1 MIQMNCQGLA
11 LGYSSALVRD
21 LSFTVSAGDYLCI
34 LGENGVGKS
43 TLMKTVLGLQ
53 IPLEGSV
60 TLSGGVH
67 SNEIGY
73 LPQQTQ
79 AQRDFPATVWE
90 VVLSGC
96 QSRCGLRPFYTKAE
110 KELDFARYLSDNNIP
125 MWIRQVLIPG
135 YTDDENDLLRLK
147 KFISSLKTVEKVELL
162 PYHNLGEYKWK
173 NLGFKYELENVKEP
187 SQEEIDKAKKIL
199 GIS

>member
-79 AQRDFPATVWE
+79 AQRDFLPPSGKWSCPAVKAGAACVPFTQKRKKNWPGS
-90 VVLSGC
+90 LSG
-96 QSRCGLRPFYTKAE
+96 A
-110 KELDFARYLSDNNIP
+110 
-125 MWIRQVLIPG
+125 
-135 YTDDENDLLRLK
+135 
-147 KFISSLKTVEKVELL
+147 
-162 PYHNLGEYKWK
+162 
-173 NLGFKYELENVKEP
+173 
-187 SQEEIDKAKKIL
+187 
-199 GIS
+199 